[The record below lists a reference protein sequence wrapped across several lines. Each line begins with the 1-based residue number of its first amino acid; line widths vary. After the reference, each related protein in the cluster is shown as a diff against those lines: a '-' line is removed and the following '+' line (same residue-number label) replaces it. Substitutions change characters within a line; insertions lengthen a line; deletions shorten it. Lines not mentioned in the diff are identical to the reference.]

1 VKLVNETQ
9 QEVFYTI
16 STINRA
22 DCGTIEV
29 DGVADWPAYDSQVD
43 VTVAFSPAGNG
54 GAFQIT
60 VDDTHTGEQV
70 EMAVVAEV

>member
-1 VKLVNETQ
+1 MQLVNETQ

-16 STINRA
+16 STANMA

-29 DGVADWPAYDSQVD
+29 GGLTDVSQYDDQVD
-43 VTVAFSPAGNG
+43 VTVAFSTTG
-54 GAFQIT
+54 GEAFQIT

>member
-1 VKLVNETQ
+1 MKLVNETQ
-9 QEVFYTI
+9 QEVAYNI
-16 STINRA
+16 STINMA

-29 DGVADWPAYDSQVD
+29 GGIADVSGFDDQVN
-43 VTVAFSPAGNG
+43 VTIAFSPIGDPQ
-54 GAFQIT
+54 AFQIT